1 MIIGTA
7 GHIDHGKTLL
17 VSKLTGV
24 DTDRLKEE
32 KTRGI
37 SIELG
42 FAYVPVPDSATSDQ
56 PDGDVLGFVDVPG
69 HEKFVHTMVAGAT
82 GIDFALL
89 VVAADDGV
97 MPQTKEHLQVL
108 DILGIEDGVVAL
120 NKIDIVDEK
129 RLSQA
134 ESQIADLLVG
144 TSLEGS
150 EVLRVSAATGEGL
163 DVLKQ
168 RLLEEAASRP
178 QRPVRGNFRM
188 AIDRSFTL
196 QGAGTVVTGAI
207 RSGSIS
213 EGDSVVVLP
222 LGKDVRVRSLHVQGR
237 ERQTGSAGERCALN
251 LAGIKK
257 DGLKRGDWLVEP
269 GTPSGTERF
278 DAELQVL
285 ASEERAVRT
294 WSSVQL
300 HVGTSRVPARV
311 VILEGDRVK
320 PGDTATVQIVLER
333 PLPIVF
339 SDQFVLRDVSAGRT
353 IGGGHVIDPG
363 ASRRR
368 RRTDRSRAIRRALR
382 TKDAAEALDALL
394 SLPPGLVD
402 FGAFVA
408 GRGLSESEIDDV
420 LDLLEIETHV
430 VNGSEYVAQ
439 EDVIAVLDEKV
450 CRCLEEFHR
459 DNPDLPG
466 MPLTK
471 VRQSVEPRLDAFA
484 FEAAIAILSKN
495 GAVVTEANCLRL
507 PSHTSSIRA
516 ADRALWDRVV
526 SVLEARRHHP
536 PPLSELVEELK
547 HPISEV
553 RKICKTMTRLG
564 ALVEVRKDRYF
575 LKSSLIEFGE
585 LAHAISA
592 ERNDDGFT
600 VADFRDRAGC
610 GRAIA
615 VQVLEYF
622 DRRGV
627 TGRRGDVRV
636 VGKSPTDALGEV
648 PII

>member
-1 MIIGTA
+1 MKIRNST
-7 GHIDHGKTLL
+7 
-17 VSKLTGV
+17 
-24 DTDRLKEE
+24 
-32 KTRGI
+32 
-37 SIELG
+37 
-42 FAYVPVPDSATSDQ
+42 
-56 PDGDVLGFVDVPG
+56 
-69 HEKFVHTMVAGAT
+69 
-82 GIDFALL
+82 
-89 VVAADDGV
+89 AADIGRICELLGSLW
-97 MPQTKEHLQVL
+97 P
-108 DILGIEDGVVAL
+108 DIDV
-120 NKIDIVDEK
+120 NT
-129 RLSQA
+129 A
-134 ESQIADLLVG
+134 EM
-144 TSLEGS
+144 
-150 EVLRVSAATGEGL
+150 R
-163 DVLKQ
+163 
-168 RLLEEAASRP
+168 
-178 QRPVRGNFRM
+178 
-188 AIDRSFTL
+188 
-196 QGAGTVVTGAI
+196 
-207 RSGSIS
+207 
-213 EGDSVVVLP
+213 
-222 LGKDVRVRSLHVQGR
+222 
-237 ERQTGSAGERCALN
+237 RCF
-251 LAGIKK
+251 
-257 DGLKRGDWLVEP
+257 E
-269 GTPSGTERF
+269 
-278 DAELQVL
+278 
-285 ASEERAVRT
+285 
-294 WSSVQL
+294 
-300 HVGTSRVPARV
+300 
-311 VILEGDRVK
+311 
-320 PGDTATVQIVLER
+320 
-333 PLPIVF
+333 
-339 SDQFVLRDVSAGRT
+339 
-353 IGGGHVIDPG
+353 
-363 ASRRR
+363 
-368 RRTDRSRAIRRALR
+368 
-382 TKDAAEALDALL
+382 
-394 SLPPGLVD
+394 
-402 FGAFVA
+402 
-408 GRGLSESEIDDV
+408 RGLQSPNQKYIC
-420 LDLLEIETHV
+420 
-430 VNGSEYVAQ
+430 
-439 EDVIAVLDEKV
+439 AVLDEKV